1 MKQYKITSVFL
12 ELSMDQTVIE
22 RQTYSLLE
30 WLGDC
35 GGLYDALKIIS
46 GAMLAPLSSLA
57 LNTKLLTQIFRT
69 TKKNVSAPEKKCD
82 QEYEEVKVEQQ
93 DQTFV
98 EQVRVHDKL
107 SQQMQSDFEQS
118 SIIPKSNYLKTLLGC
133 SRKDRYKKMLARA

>member
-46 GAMLAPLSSLA
+46 GAILAPLSSLA
-57 LNTKLLTQIFRT
+57 LNTELLTQIFRM
-69 TKKNVSAPEKKCD
+69 TKRKVSAPDKKC
-82 QEYEEVKVEQQ
+82 E
-93 DQTFV
+93 
-98 EQVRVHDKL
+98 
-107 SQQMQSDFEQS
+107 
-118 SIIPKSNYLKTLLGC
+118 
-133 SRKDRYKKMLARA
+133 